1 MDRREIAVKNLSLLC
16 LLCLSLSACATYDD
30 INFERMNEAELLEYN
45 SGRPVAQMIVCADD
59 QQRTT
64 SRVRRR
70 RCATVEQMYG
80 SVQEAEKLGVL
91 HTPQG

>member
-1 MDRREIAVKNLSLLC
+1 MKNCLVLS
-16 LLCLSLSACATYDD
+16 LLCLSLSSCATYDD

-45 SGRPVAQMIVCADD
+45 RGRTLEQMIVCAEEP
-59 QQRTT
+59 RTM

-91 HTPQG
+91 HVPQG